1 MEINKLA
8 SFSLIS
14 LQWHKY
20 KKTYLDNFIPLFCT
34 MLIDNTISKIE
45 IKDYPELV
53 DLFRKMY
60 SIDLPLYVVQAI
72 IDAMY
77 QFDFLNKEQTTYI
90 INTNKIIDNKFYISE
105 IQNECLAKQSI
116 VVKSFCE
123 YVKEHLNK
131 NLDNITATKLLLEF
145 IKRNDVSLFLDN
157 NINLDD
163 TISDSQNSITA
174 EEYYLTGSF
183 INWIYRSNPS
193 IYKNIV
199 DFSVGNIAFNALKMN
214 SLPKEAETLKKCVI
228 FLDASHI
235 FPLLGIDQNDRFETV
250 KLIIKTIHEKGGFV
264 KIYQHTY
271 DEIKEIIDT
280 ATKYIESPLYDP
292 YKATK
297 ALLYMRQEGFS
308 QTRVEA
314 ISASLDRKLKQYKI
328 DIEKELPDRKL
339 GLDENKLTEFI
350 KNRNIHKRF
359 HSEEFY
365 IKRTE
370 RDVSSIIFTYEKR
383 KKLDSVSFIDAKYIF
398 ITENPVLSLADKNMI
413 KEFDIFKESLVLAAI
428 PETLLCSY
436 LWFGSPEKAEEY
448 LTFELLGMAF
458 SAISPTPE
466 IIQKLKIEI
475 KKLYDIGDITE
486 NDYLIMSTEYIIKNA
501 LSEKTLNNP
510 ANLTNDTIFDLAEIA
525 KDKLAIK
532 DREERKEIEKRFYI
546 LSNDTEKRSNNLKEK
561 AKHNADK
568 NTNRT
573 IWIFRILF
581 ILLHIVIPGT
591 ISILQSIFAY
601 SNILILL
608 FSIAISLIIYILN
621 IEKEFSLSGK
631 RTDLYNK
638 YLLKWYKEYE
648 LDTAEFEK

>member
-34 MLIDNTISKIE
+34 MLIDNNISKIE
-45 IKDYPELV
+45 IKDYPKLI
-53 DLFRKMY
+53 DLFQKMY
-60 SIDLPLYVVQAI
+60 SIDIPLYVVQPI
-72 IDAMY
+72 INNMY
-77 QFDFLNKEQTTYI
+77 QFGFLSKEQVAYT
-90 INTNKIIDNKFYISE
+90 INTDKIIDNKFYISE
-105 IQNECLAKQSI
+105 IQNECLAKQDI

-123 YVKEHLNK
+123 YVKEHFNK

-183 INWIYRSNPS
+183 IKWIYRSNQS

-292 YKATK
+292 CKATK
-297 ALLYMRQEGFS
+297 VLLYMRQEGFS
-308 QTRVEA
+308 QTMVEA

-350 KNRNIHKRF
+350 KYKNTHKRF
-359 HSEEFY
+359 QSEDFY
-365 IKRTE
+365 VKRTE
-370 RDVSSIIFTYEKR
+370 RDVNSIIFTYEKR

-510 ANLTNDTIFDLAEIA
+510 ANLTNDTISDLAEIA
-525 KDKLAIK
+525 KDNLAIK
-532 DREERKEIEKRFYI
+532 DREERKEIEKKFCN

-561 AKHNADK
+561 ARHNADK

-608 FSIAISLIIYILN
+608 CSIAISLIIYLLN

-631 RTDLYNK
+631 RTDLYKK
-638 YLLKWYKEYE
+638 YLVKWYKEYE

>member
-314 ISASLDRKLKQYKI
+314 ILASLDRKLKQYKI

>member
-123 YVKEHLNK
+123 YVKKHLNK

-235 FPLLGIDQNDRFETV
+235 FPLLGIDQNDCFETV